1 MSMTARLYK
10 IDQMLSERRS
20 ATFDEMRNVLEIST
34 STLKRDLAYM
44 RDRLNAPIIYDSE
57 LRGYRF
63 EKTTDMSSLK
73 HELPGLWFSADEI
86 HALLTMQHLLSSLD
100 VGGLLGPRIS
110 PLISRLTAL
119 LGTAE
124 NHADEVQKRVKLESV
139 GVRSFKLAHFQAVG
153 YALINRSRLIIDYHS
168 RGADEFSHRE
178 ISPQRL
184 IYYRGNW
191 YLIAWCHLK
200 NDIRNFSVDAIQ
212 HVELLKSKARDI
224 SAKNLDNVLD
234 AGYGIFSG
242 DRVQWATLLFTP
254 KLSRW
259 VSSETWHP
267 QQKCKSNKDGS
278 YELMIPYSDDSELV
292 KDILSCGSGV
302 KVLAPQELM
311 TKLSLEIDAMS
322 MNYK

>member
-1 MSMTARLYK
+1 MSMTERLYK
-10 IDQMLSERRS
+10 IDQMLSERRLV
-20 ATFDEMRNVLEIST
+20 TFDEMRNVLEIST

-63 EKTTDMSSLK
+63 DKTTDISGLK

-100 VGGLLGPRIS
+100 VGGLLGPHIS

-168 RGADEFSHRE
+168 RGADEITHRE

-224 SAKNLDNVLD
+224 SAKKLENVLD

-254 KLSRW
+254 KLTRW
-259 VSSETWHP
+259 VSTETWHP
-267 QQKCKSNKDGS
+267 QQKGKSHKDGS
-278 YELMIPYSDDSELV
+278 YELKIPYSDDSELV

-302 KVLAPQELM
+302 KVLAPQELI

-322 MNYK
+322 KVYK